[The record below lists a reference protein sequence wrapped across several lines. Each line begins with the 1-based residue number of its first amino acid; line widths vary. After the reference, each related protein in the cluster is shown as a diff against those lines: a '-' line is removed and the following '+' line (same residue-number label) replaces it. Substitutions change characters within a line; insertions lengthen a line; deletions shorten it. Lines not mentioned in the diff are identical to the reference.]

1 MGVTGASIIVENVWF
16 NRIQGLFGL
25 SLTDAGAFSVINST
39 FRTGTRIYA
48 DYGIW
53 VVNSTGEIIGSYF
66 GDWLDHAIAIARY
79 PDAPPM
85 VVTVDG
91 VTING
96 SPICYADGIRVSGAP
111 TVTIQNSVIGR
122 SHADAESWSSCSD
135 GSRIVSDGIAAGIG
149 FQRVP
154 LSAGVIASFVRNNT
168 ISGFDVG
175 LAFDVRRTH
184 VLVEGN
190 TISGVSNGVKAWR
203 WPDATSSTGAV
214 LDFGRGPLGS
224 TGGNTFPDVGSFAF
238 YLDED
243 YDVSACDNVWTVPE
257 TQVDPDRIFD
267 ELDDATRGR
276 VFWFCLSA
284 PIEAGPTEGLVEIF
298 TDTPAPAPDFT
309 VIITD
314 NARCRTGP
322 GFTYLDYDFFAE
334 GDTTTLQGRNAASD
348 WFLVEAKNF
357 DGQCWIGGGVL
368 DTSPVADL
376 LLSLPELT
384 PPPTPV
390 PTATHTPVPPAAPG
404 GNNPPPPDQGGS
416 TTPPAAPANAYVAN
430 QTCNSNEYKV
440 KLAWFDAADNE
451 EGFNIYRDGN
461 LLVTLGA
468 NSQEYAD
475 NPPFGGPYNY
485 TIEAYNSAGAAQT
498 TTQDPGCLP

>member
-25 SLTDAGAFSVINST
+25 SLTDAGAFSVIDST

-257 TQVDPDRIFD
+257 PQVDPDRIFD
-267 ELDDATRGR
+267 ELDDATAAG

-298 TDTPAPAPDFT
+298 TDTPTPAPDFT

-314 NARCRTGP
+314 NAVLPHRSWLHLP
-322 GFTYLDYDFFAE
+322 GL
-334 GDTTTLQGRNAASD
+334 
-348 WFLVEAKNF
+348 
-357 DGQCWIGGGVL
+357 
-368 DTSPVADL
+368 
-376 LLSLPELT
+376 
-384 PPPTPV
+384 
-390 PTATHTPVPPAAPG
+390 
-404 GNNPPPPDQGGS
+404 
-416 TTPPAAPANAYVAN
+416 
-430 QTCNSNEYKV
+430 
-440 KLAWFDAADNE
+440 
-451 EGFNIYRDGN
+451 
-461 LLVTLGA
+461 
-468 NSQEYAD
+468 
-475 NPPFGGPYNY
+475 
-485 TIEAYNSAGAAQT
+485 
-498 TTQDPGCLP
+498 